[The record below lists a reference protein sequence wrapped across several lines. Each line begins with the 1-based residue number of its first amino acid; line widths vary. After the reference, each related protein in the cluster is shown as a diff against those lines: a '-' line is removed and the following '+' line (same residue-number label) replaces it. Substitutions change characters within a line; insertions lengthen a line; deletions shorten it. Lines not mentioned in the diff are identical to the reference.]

1 MAWTIA
7 LVLNSRNDSSGTNF
21 YAFDPQGSTAERVDS
36 SGTLVSSDCY
46 NAWGTIATTA
56 SAAVVFGYIAQWG
69 YYTDA
74 ETGLVLCTHR
84 YYDPAH
90 GRWLNRDPIG
100 YVGGIDV
107 YAYCDGS
114 PVGQADPTGQNAI
127 VIGIIVV
134 IVVAGIW
141 YVCSKNSWCNTVI
154 LGSAGYGAPGGD
166 GAALC
171 NTDLAC
177 AAIIGAATSAISNA
191 LMHQDED
198 GCDKGS
204 PCYNKWQAIID
215 NANEKIAACQAA
227 SSAKK

>member
-154 LGSAGYGAPGGD
+154 LGSAGYGARVVTV
-166 GAALC
+166 LR
-171 NTDLAC
+171 
-177 AAIIGAATSAISNA
+177 SAIQTLLA
-191 LMHQDED
+191 QRLLV
-198 GCDKGS
+198 
-204 PCYNKWQAIID
+204 PPRRR
-215 NANEKIAACQAA
+215 
-227 SSAKK
+227 